1 MDDKAA
7 YGTSGHQPQFIISQQ
22 QIKRGKESESL
33 YTVLKVL
40 FKNTMQY
47 CLGHLVCIV
56 REWSGK
62 QRNGERI
69 KRRKLKLK
77 RVLKLVRW
85 NRPDTPPFTYFVYLG
100 NWCLKAVSGEFNW
113 SLQKFPCLF
122 CRWLRDVHAQRWRR

>member
-7 YGTSGHQPQFIISQQ
+7 YGTSGHQPQFIISQH

-69 KRRKLKLK
+69 KKK
-77 RVLKLVRW
+77 
-85 NRPDTPPFTYFVYLG
+85 
-100 NWCLKAVSGEFNW
+100 KAKTEKSFKISKVES
-113 SLQKFPCLF
+113 P
-122 CRWLRDVHAQRWRR
+122 